1 MPGRDVGPDARR
13 PNADYTSAEAA
24 LPSTLDDRKVRSPT
38 LLVVTT
44 PADTS
49 PTGFADDIPTRLL
62 VFGMAHRDG
71 QVIGRELYDV
81 IEPCGVSVDQMRSQM
96 RRLVNEGIFERSG
109 EGRDAVFRPTR
120 NGIATMGSLMHR
132 HRLAYAQDAA
142 GRGWDRRWR
151 LVAFAMPESRRAD
164 RDALRDRL
172 LQLGAAAVQNG
183 LYASP
188 HRWDDEVRAEVDRL
202 GVGDYVTLAVTEDLE
217 IAGDRDPKHI
227 ANALWPLEEIAE
239 RYRRFVASYEHVP
252 ETLDDMR
259 RRGDRITESDYLPG
273 ALHIAIRFNECFD
286 RDPLLP
292 PELLPRPWPGRAAR
306 ELLTR
311 CRRLGM
317 LTREDRSGPALFDVF
332 DETIARLP

>member
-1 MPGRDVGPDARR
+1 M
-13 PNADYTSAEAA
+13 
-24 LPSTLDDRKVRSPT
+24 
-38 LLVVTT
+38 TT
-44 PADTS
+44 PADTN
-49 PTGFADDIPTRLL
+49 PTAFADDIPTRLL

-71 QVIGRELYDV
+71 KVIGRELYEV

-96 RRLVNEGIFERSG
+96 RRLVNEGIFERTG
-109 EGRDAVFRPTR
+109 EGRDAVFIPTR
-120 NGIATMGSLMHR
+120 NGIASMGALMHR

-151 LVAFAMPESRRAD
+151 LVAFAMPESRRTD

-172 LQLGAAAVQNG
+172 LQLGAAPIQNG

-202 GVGDYVTLAVTEDLE
+202 GVGDFVTLAVTEDLE

-227 ANALWPLEEIAE
+227 ASALWPLEEIAE
-239 RYRRFVASYEHVP
+239 RYRRFIASYEHVP
-252 ETLDDMR
+252 ETLDDLR
-259 RRGDRITESDYLPG
+259 RRGDRVTESDYLPG

-317 LTREDRSGPALFDVF
+317 LTREDRTGPAMFDVF
-332 DETIARLP
+332 DENIARLP

>member
-1 MPGRDVGPDARR
+1 MS
-13 PNADYTSAEAA
+13 N
-24 LPSTLDDRKVRSPT
+24 
-38 LLVVTT
+38 
-44 PADTS
+44 PADTI
-49 PTGFADDIPTRLL
+49 PTAFADDIPTRLL

-71 QVIGRELYDV
+71 EVLGRELYDV
-81 IEPCGVSVDQMRSQM
+81 IEPCGVTVDQMRSQM
-96 RRLVNEGIFERSG
+96 RRLVNEGIFERTG
-109 EGRDAVFRPTR
+109 EGRDAIFRPTR
-120 NGIATMGSLMHR
+120 NGLATMGALMHR

-151 LVAFAMPESRRAD
+151 LVAFAMPESRRTD

-172 LQLGAAAVQNG
+172 LQLGAAPIQNG

-202 GVGDYVTLAVTEDLE
+202 QVGDHVTLAVTEDLE

-227 ANALWPLEEIAE
+227 AATLWPLDEISE
-239 RYRRFVASYEHVP
+239 RYQRFVTSYEHVP
-252 ETLDDMR
+252 DALDEMR
-259 RRGDRITESDYLPG
+259 RRGDRIHERDYLPG

-317 LTREDRSGPALFDVF
+317 LTRQDRNGPALFDVF
-332 DETIARLP
+332 DENIARLP